1 MTPPRDLRAGARA
14 LGWAA
19 LACGLAQAPGLL
31 PSLRGASSPVALASW
46 LALLAPALGYLL
58 AARGVSVLAL
68 APAALVVWGASLA
81 LLSRFA
87 TRAEALS
94 PWASLALVG
103 LLCAGCALQGL
114 LRAPAWGAAGL
125 LWLSCGLLA
134 ALPGQAELSEVQL
147 GRTAPRAAALA
158 LDLSPLSLVLETGGL
173 DWMRRPAV
181 YEPAG
186 VDWLG
191 DRRPHRAPLAACVCF
206 VVGFG
211 AALLGGRR
219 RARHADC
226 NSS

>member
-1 MTPPRDLRAGARA
+1 MTPPRDLSAGAAA

-31 PSLRGASSPVALASW
+31 PSSSGASSPVALASW

-68 APAALVVWGASLA
+68 APAALVVWGASMA
-81 LLSRFA
+81 LLSRG
-87 TRAEALS
+87 AERGEGLS
-94 PWASLALVG
+94 PWASVALVG
-103 LLCAGCALQGL
+103 LLCAGCGLQGL

-125 LWLSCGLLA
+125 LWLTCGLLA
-134 ALPGQAELSEVQL
+134 ALPGQGQLSEVQL

-158 LDLSPLSLVLETGGL
+158 LDLSPLSLVLETGGI

-181 YEPAG
+181 YEAAG